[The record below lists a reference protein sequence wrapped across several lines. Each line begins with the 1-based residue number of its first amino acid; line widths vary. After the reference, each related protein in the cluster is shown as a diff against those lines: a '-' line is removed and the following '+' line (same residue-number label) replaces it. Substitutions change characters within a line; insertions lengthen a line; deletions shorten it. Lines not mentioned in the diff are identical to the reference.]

1 MLVENINVTAIIF
14 QLIGGLGLFLTGM
27 QFMSEGLQKSSGDSL
42 KKILEKLTTNRIIG
56 TGVGAIVTAVI
67 QSSSATTVMVVGFVS
82 AGLMSLTQALSVIL
96 GANIGT
102 TITGQI
108 IAFNISTIS
117 LPCIGIGSILYIFFK
132 KPAIVYLGQI
142 VLGFGLLFL
151 GMDTMTEAFKP
162 LSNSEEFKSVF
173 IYFSYNPVAAVVAGA
188 VTTLIVQSSSATIGI
203 TMALATA
210 GIIDFPAAAALVLGE
225 NIGTTITANL
235 AALNASRTAKQAAL
249 GHFLFNLIGVS
260 YMLIFLTP
268 FMNFVNFITDSDVA
282 YSVKQ
287 GTEVIYPNIGRH
299 IANLHTMFNIINT
312 LIFLPFLPLLAKLC
326 EKIIKDDK
334 KEETETKVV
343 HLSDEMLSTP
353 EIAVGL
359 AQKETIRMY
368 EYALKLFN
376 CAKKAVLENDMK
388 AAAEGKTISKTL
400 DIFNDEINIFL
411 TKLSAK
417 SLSAKSLR
425 IIHNISTA
433 VEEINQIGDR
443 SVKLIKTK
451 NKINDKHII
460 FSADASKEL
469 NNIFKLVE
477 DFCNQ
482 VEQLYISGDKLKE
495 ITELSENEERIDQI
509 RKTYKKNHLKR
520 LDTGICSLPAGL
532 AFIDLLNTLEK
543 IADNTYAIAQL
554 TADENL

>member
-42 KKILEKLTTNRIIG
+42 KKILEKLTINRVIG

-108 IAFNISTIS
+108 IAFNISAVS
-117 LPCIGIGSILYIFFK
+117 FPCIGIGAVLYIFFR
-132 KPAIVYLGQI
+132 KPAIVYFGQI
-142 VLGFGLLFL
+142 VLGFGMLFL
-151 GMDTMTEAFKP
+151 GMDTMTDAFKP
-162 LSNSEEFKSVF
+162 LSHSEEFKSVF
-173 IYFSYNPVAAVVAGA
+173 IYFSNNPLMAVIAGT

-235 AALNASRTAKQAAL
+235 AALNANRTAKQAAL
-249 GHFLFNLIGVS
+249 GHFLFNLIGVT
-260 YMLIFLTP
+260 YMLIFLQPFIAFINYITP
-268 FMNFVNFITDSDVA
+268 GDVA
-282 YSVKQ
+282 YSVQ
-287 GTEVIYPNIGRH
+287 NGAEVVYPNIGRH

-312 LIFLPFLPLLAKLC
+312 IVFLPFLPLLAKLC
-326 EKIIKDDK
+326 EKIIKDNK
-334 KEETETKVV
+334 NEEAETKVV
-343 HLSDEMLSTP
+343 HLSNEMLSTP

-359 AQKETIRMY
+359 THKETIRMY
-368 EYALKLFN
+368 EYALNLFN
-376 CAKKAVLENDMK
+376 CAKKAVIENDMK
-388 AAAEGKTISKTL
+388 AAAEGKAISKTL

-411 TKLSAK
+411 TKLSSK
-417 SLSAKSLR
+417 SLSARSLR
-425 IIHNISTA
+425 TIHNISTA

-451 NKINDKHII
+451 NKMNDKNII
-460 FSADASKEL
+460 FSPDASKEL
-469 NNIFKLVE
+469 NNIMKLVE
-477 DFCNQ
+477 DFCHQ
-482 VEQLYISGDKLKE
+482 VETLYISGDKLKE

-520 LDTGICSLPAGL
+520 LDEGKCSLPAGL
-532 AFIDLLNTLEK
+532 AFVDLLNTLEK

-554 TADENL
+554 IVDENL

>member
-1 MLVENINVTAIIF
+1 MENINVTAIIF

>member
-1 MLVENINVTAIIF
+1 MENINVTAIIF

-42 KKILEKLTTNRIIG
+42 KKILEKLTTNRVIG

-108 IAFNISTIS
+108 IAFKISAVS

-151 GMDTMTEAFKP
+151 GMDTMTDAFKP

-173 IYFSYNPVAAVVAGA
+173 IYFSHNPVAAVVAGA

-249 GHFLFNLIGVS
+249 GHFLFNLIGVT
-260 YMLIFLTP
+260 YMLFFLHP
-268 FMNFVNFITDSDVA
+268 FMAFVNYITPGDVA
-282 YSVKQ
+282 YSVQK
-287 GTEVIYPNIGRH
+287 GAEIVYPNIGRH

-334 KEETETKVV
+334 KEETETKIV
-343 HLSDEMLSTP
+343 HLSNEMLSTP

-359 AQKETIRMY
+359 TQKEAIRMY
-368 EYALKLFN
+368 DYALNIFN

-388 AAAEGKTISKTL
+388 AASEGKALSKTI
-400 DIFNDEINIFL
+400 DIFNDEINAFL

-417 SLSAKSLR
+417 SLSARSLR

-443 SVKLIKTK
+443 SIKLIKTK
-451 NKINDKHII
+451 NKMNEKNIT
-460 FSADASKEL
+460 FSSDASSEL
-469 NNIFKLVE
+469 QNIFNLVE
-477 DFCNQ
+477 DFCHQ
-482 VEQLYISGDKLKE
+482 VEKLYITGDKLKE
-495 ITELSENEERIDQI
+495 ISTFAANEENIDHI

-520 LDTGICSLPAGL
+520 LDAGVCSLPAGL
-532 AFIDLLNTLEK
+532 SFIDLLNTLEK
-543 IADNTYAIAQL
+543 IADNTYAIAL
-554 TADENL
+554 LIADENL

>member
-42 KKILEKLTTNRIIG
+42 KKILEKLTINRVIG

-132 KPAIVYLGQI
+132 RPAIVYLGQI

-173 IYFSYNPVAAVVAGA
+173 IYFSHNPVAAVVAGA

-249 GHFLFNLIGVS
+249 GHFLFNLIGVT
-260 YMLIFLTP
+260 YMLIFLQP
-268 FMNFVNFITDSDVA
+268 FMAFINYITPGDVA
-282 YSVKQ
+282 YSVQ
-287 GTEVIYPNIGRH
+287 NGAEVIYPNIGRH

-312 LIFLPFLPLLAKLC
+312 LVFLPFLPFLAKLC

-343 HLSDEMLSTP
+343 HLSNEMLSTP

-359 AQKETIRMY
+359 TQKEAIRMY
-368 EYALKLFN
+368 EYALNLFN
-376 CAKKAVLENDMK
+376 CAKKAVIENDMK
-388 AAAEGKTISKTL
+388 AAAEGKSISKTL
-400 DIFNDEINIFL
+400 DIFNDEINAFL

-417 SLSAKSLR
+417 SLSARSLR

-451 NKINDKHII
+451 NKMNDKNII
-460 FSADASKEL
+460 FSPDASKEL
-469 NNIFKLVE
+469 NNIMKLVE
-477 DFCNQ
+477 DFCHQ
-482 VEQLYISGDKLKE
+482 VETLYISGDKLKE

-520 LDTGICSLPAGL
+520 LDEGKCSLPAGL
-532 AFIDLLNTLEK
+532 AFVDLLNTLEK

-554 TADENL
+554 IADENL